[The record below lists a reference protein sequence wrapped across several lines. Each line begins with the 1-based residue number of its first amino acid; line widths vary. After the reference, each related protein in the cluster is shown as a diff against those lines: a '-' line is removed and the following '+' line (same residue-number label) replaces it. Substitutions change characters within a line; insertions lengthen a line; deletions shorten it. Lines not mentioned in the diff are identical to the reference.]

1 MLKRGGSLL
10 LGRFKVGNKGTR
22 TPNICLAKAALYQ
35 LSYIPIPIFLG
46 YTGFEPVTSP
56 LSGVRSNQLS

>member
-35 LSYIPIPIFLG
+35 LSYIPYIIMG